1 MKAALFVV
9 LVAVVGSLAACWTNE
24 VRQREECVPV
34 DSGAAACRTAA
45 DPSLFTE
52 LAGDCQSPLVSVDQ
66 GPVFVDSGVL
76 DLGQTV
82 PIPLCCYLTTRESRG
97 SCAR

>member
-66 GPVFVDSGVL
+66 GPVFVIQAFSIWVRRCQFL
-76 DLGQTV
+76 SVAT
-82 PIPLCCYLTTRESRG
+82 
-97 SCAR
+97 